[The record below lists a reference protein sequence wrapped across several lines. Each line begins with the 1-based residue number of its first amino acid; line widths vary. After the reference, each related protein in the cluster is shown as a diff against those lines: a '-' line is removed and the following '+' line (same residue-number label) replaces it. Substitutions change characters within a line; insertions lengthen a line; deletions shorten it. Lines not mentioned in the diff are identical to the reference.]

1 MNTEGLEMLKHRRS
15 VRKFQTK
22 QIETEILNQI
32 LEAGTYA
39 PTANGKQ
46 QPVIVAVQN
55 ADTVMKIDTIN
66 AKFRKGQEHPYYGA
80 PTIILVLSNPET
92 IAPVEDGCLVAGN
105 IMNAAYAVGVGSC
118 WIHFCREM
126 YETEDGKNLL
136 KQWGL
141 PKPLPRKKDYIIHV
155 K

>member
-46 QPVIVAVQN
+46 QPVIVAVQMQI
-55 ADTVMKIDTIN
+55 TVMKLTPLMQNSERDRN
-66 AKFRKGQEHPYYGA
+66 
-80 PTIILVLSNPET
+80 ILIMGHQQLSLYCP
-92 IAPVEDGCLVAGN
+92 I
-105 IMNAAYAVGVGSC
+105 
-118 WIHFCREM
+118 
-126 YETEDGKNLL
+126 L
-136 KQWGL
+136 KQ
-141 PKPLPRKKDYIIHV
+141 
-155 K
+155 

>member
-15 VRKFQTK
+15 VKKFQTK

-118 WIHFCREM
+118 WIHF
-126 YETEDGKNLL
+126 
-136 KQWGL
+136 
-141 PKPLPRKKDYIIHV
+141 
-155 K
+155 

>member
-66 AKFRKGQEHPYYGA
+66 KSEAKR
-80 PTIILVLSNPET
+80 S
-92 IAPVEDGCLVAGN
+92 
-105 IMNAAYAVGVGSC
+105 
-118 WIHFCREM
+118 
-126 YETEDGKNLL
+126 
-136 KQWGL
+136 
-141 PKPLPRKKDYIIHV
+141 
-155 K
+155 

>member
-15 VRKFQTK
+15 VKKFQTK

-66 AKFRKGQEHPYYGA
+66 AKF
-80 PTIILVLSNPET
+80 
-92 IAPVEDGCLVAGN
+92 
-105 IMNAAYAVGVGSC
+105 
-118 WIHFCREM
+118 
-126 YETEDGKNLL
+126 
-136 KQWGL
+136 
-141 PKPLPRKKDYIIHV
+141 
-155 K
+155 

>member
-66 AKFRKGQEHPYYGA
+66 VKIQKGTG
-80 PTIILVLSNPET
+80 TS
-92 IAPVEDGCLVAGN
+92 
-105 IMNAAYAVGVGSC
+105 
-118 WIHFCREM
+118 
-126 YETEDGKNLL
+126 LL
-136 KQWGL
+136 WGTNNY
-141 PKPLPRKKDYIIHV
+141 PCIV
-155 K
+155 QS

>member
-66 AKFRKGQEHPYYGA
+66 AKFRKGQEHPYKK
-80 PTIILVLSNPET
+80 TIP
-92 IAPVEDGCLVAGN
+92 
-105 IMNAAYAVGVGSC
+105 
-118 WIHFCREM
+118 W
-126 YETEDGKNLL
+126 
-136 KQWGL
+136 
-141 PKPLPRKKDYIIHV
+141 
-155 K
+155 